1 MHVMGFLHHTSLFI
15 SNFLFL
21 IIIIFLAA
29 AAFPSQDQAAAMS
42 RDKASLISFMSGI
55 VSDPHHALEDWNNN
69 SNVHFCNWT
78 GIRCN
83 QARDQVVE
91 LDLSG
96 KSLRGTISPALS
108 SLSSLTI
115 LDLSTNFF
123 EGHIPRELGS
133 LSHLTQLS
141 LSSNL
146 LQGNIAAELGFLHKL
161 VYLNLGSNRLEGE
174 IPMPLFCN
182 QSSNSLQYIDLSNNS
197 LSGKIPLRDG
207 CELKKLRFLLLWSN
221 HLVGQVPAAL
231 SNSLRLEWLDLES
244 NMLSGELPSEIVAKM
259 PQLQYLYLSY
269 NDFVSHDGNTNLEP
283 FLTSLVN
290 ASNFQELELAGNN
303 LGGEIPPIIGDLST
317 NLVQIH
323 LDDNLIYGSIPPHI
337 SNLVNLTLLN
347 LSSNHLNGT
356 IPSKLCRM
364 RKLERVY
371 LSNNSLS
378 GEIPSELGS
387 IPHLGLLDLS
397 KNKLSGSIPDSFANL
412 SQLRRL
418 LLYDNQLS
426 GTIPPSLGKCINLEI
441 LDLSH
446 NKISGVIPSEVAGLR
461 SLKLYLNLSSNHL
474 HGAVPMELSKM
485 DMVLAIDLSSNNLSD
500 TIPSQLGS
508 CIALESLNISS
519 NSLQGPVPVSIGKL
533 PFLQKLDVSSNQLAG
548 EIPESLQQSLTLKE
562 LNFSFNNFSGNV
574 SNKGAFSVLTVNSF
588 LGNACLCGSI
598 KGMPRCKKKNS
609 HHLAILSVLLSL
621 IITPIFCIVGYPLM
635 HGSKIRRHLGI
646 FDDGKLQD
654 DDEEDGKEEHK
665 YPRISYEQLIEA
677 TGGFSA
683 SNLIGSGRFG
693 HVYKGVLHDNSVIA
707 VKVLDLKT
715 DEDISG
721 SFKRECRVL
730 KRTRH
735 RNLIRIIT
743 TCSRPDFKALVLP
756 LMSNGSLERHLYSSS
771 SSHRGLNLIQLVSI
785 CSDVAEGI
793 AYLHHH
799 SPVRVVHC
807 DLKPSNILLDDDMT
821 ALVTDFGIARLVK
834 GGDESIPTNDS
845 TSFSSAD
852 GLLCG
857 SIGYIAPG
865 MCFFFSR
872 KYQNSIV
879 HCAGNDQ
886 TDVSLYAEYGM
897 GKCASTQGDVFSFGV
912 LLLEI
917 VTGRRPTDVDFH
929 KGSSLHE
936 WIKTQYPRRLD
947 PIVQQAV
954 ERCAPASM
962 PKQYNKIWQDVVLE
976 LIEMGLMCTQHNP
989 SLRPSMQDV
998 AHEMSQVKEY
1008 ISNPSS
1014 ALLIEE
1020 VDIKVDSL

>member
-1 MHVMGFLHHTSLFI
+1 MGFLHHKTFMFNFVCFI
-15 SNFLFL
+15 IVFSV
-21 IIIIFLAA
+21 AA
-29 AAFPSQDQAAAMS
+29 AASSLENIHPLQAM
-42 RDKASLISFMSGI
+42 REKASLVSFMSGI
-55 VSDPHHALEDWNNN
+55 VSDPHRALKDWN
-69 SNVHFCNWT
+69 SNLDDVHFCNWT

-83 QARDQVVE
+83 NARNQVVE

-108 SLSSLTI
+108 NLSSLTI
-115 LDLSTNFF
+115 LDLSSNFF
-123 EGHIPRELGS
+123 EGHIPRELGFLS
-133 LSHLTQLS
+133 LLTELS

-146 LQGNIAAELGFLHKL
+146 LEGNIAAELGLLHRL
-161 VYLNLGSNRLEGE
+161 VYLDLGSNKLEGE

-182 QSSNSLQYIDLSNNS
+182 HSSNSLQYIDLSNNS
-197 LSGKIPLRDG
+197 LSGKIPLTKG

-221 HLVGQVPAAL
+221 HLAGQVPAAL
-231 SNSLRLEWLDLES
+231 SNSSKLEWLDIES

-317 NLVQIH
+317 NLVQVH
-323 LDDNLIYGSIPPHI
+323 LDDNLLYGSIPPHI

-356 IPSKLCRM
+356 IPSKLCLM

-378 GEIPSELGS
+378 GEIPSELGG
-387 IPHLGLLDLS
+387 ILHLGLLDLS
-397 KNKLSGSIPDSFANL
+397 RNKLSGSIPDSFENL

-418 LLYDNQLS
+418 MLYENQLS

-446 NKISGVIPSEVAGLR
+446 NQMSGVIPSEVAGLR

-474 HGAVPMELSKM
+474 HGEVPMELSKM
-485 DMVLAIDLSSNNLSD
+485 DMVLAIDLSSNNLSG

-533 PFLQKLDVSSNQLAG
+533 PFLEKLDVSSNQLVG
-548 EIPESLQQSLTLKE
+548 EIPESLEQSLTLKE

-574 SNKGAFSVLTVNSF
+574 SNKGVFSLLTADSF
-588 LGNACLCGSI
+588 LGNAGLCGSI
-598 KGMPRCKKKNS
+598 KGMPSCKKNT
-609 HHLAILSVLLSL
+609 HHLAIISVLLSL

-635 HGSKIRRHLGI
+635 HRSKIRRHLGI
-646 FDDGKLQD
+646 FNDEELRD
-654 DDEEDGKEEHK
+654 DDEEEGKEEHK

-677 TGGFSA
+677 TGGFNA
-683 SNLIGSGRFG
+683 SSLIGSGRFG
-693 HVYKGVLHDNSVIA
+693 HVYKGVLHDNTLIA

-715 DEDISG
+715 EEEISG
-721 SFKRECRVL
+721 SFKRECQVL

-743 TCSRPDFKALVLP
+743 ACSRPDFKALVLP

-771 SSHRGLNLIQLVSI
+771 SSHCGLNLIQLVSI
-785 CSDVAEGI
+785 GSDVAEGV

-834 GGDESIPTNDS
+834 GEDETIPMTDS
-845 TSFSSAD
+845 TSFNSAD

-857 SIGYIAPG
+857 SIGYIAP
-865 MCFFFSR
+865 
-872 KYQNSIV
+872 
-879 HCAGNDQ
+879 
-886 TDVSLYAEYGM
+886 EYGM
-897 GKCASTQGDVFSFGV
+897 GKCASTEGDVFSFGV

-929 KGSSLHE
+929 KGSSLQE
-936 WIKTQYPRRLD
+936 WIKSQYPQRLE

-954 ERCAPASM
+954 ERCAPRSM
-962 PKQYNKIWQDVVLE
+962 PNHYNKIWGDVILE
-976 LIEMGLMCTQHNP
+976 LIEIGLMCTQHNP
-989 SLRPSMQDV
+989 SLRPNMQDV
-998 AHEMSQVKEY
+998 AHEMSRVKEY

>member
-1 MHVMGFLHHTSLFI
+1 MDFLHHTSLFI

-29 AAFPSQDQAAAMS
+29 AAFPSQENVHHHQAAAMS

-69 SNVHFCNWT
+69 SN
-78 GIRCN
+78 
-83 QARDQVVE
+83 
-91 LDLSG
+91 
-96 KSLRGTISPALS
+96 
-108 SLSSLTI
+108 
-115 LDLSTNFF
+115 
-123 EGHIPRELGS
+123 
-133 LSHLTQLS
+133 
-141 LSSNL
+141 
-146 LQGNIAAELGFLHKL
+146 
-161 VYLNLGSNRLEGE
+161 
-174 IPMPLFCN
+174 
-182 QSSNSLQYIDLSNNS
+182 YIDLSNNS

-303 LGGEIPPIIGDLST
+303 LGGEIPSIIGDLST

-364 RKLERVY
+364 RKLERVI
-371 LSNNSLS
+371 LVEQFTLR
-378 GEIPSELGS
+378 
-387 IPHLGLLDLS
+387 
-397 KNKLSGSIPDSFANL
+397 FANL

-474 HGAVPMELSKM
+474 HGVVPMELSKM

-588 LGNACLCGSI
+588 LGNAGLCGSI

-635 HGSKIRRHLGI
+635 HRSKIRRHLGI

-677 TGGFSA
+677 TCGFSA

-693 HVYKGVLHDNSVIA
+693 HVYKGGGV
-707 VKVLDLKT
+707 
-715 DEDISG
+715 
-721 SFKRECRVL
+721 RVF
-730 KRTRH
+730 RQMTRH
-735 RNLIRIIT
+735 
-743 TCSRPDFKALVLP
+743 
-756 LMSNGSLERHLYSSS
+756 
-771 SSHRGLNLIQLVSI
+771 
-785 CSDVAEGI
+785 
-793 AYLHHH
+793 
-799 SPVRVVHC
+799 
-807 DLKPSNILLDDDMT
+807 PS
-821 ALVTDFGIARLVK
+821 
-834 GGDESIPTNDS
+834 
-845 TSFSSAD
+845 SSAD
-852 GLLCG
+852 ACYVDP
-857 SIGYIAPG
+857 IGYIAPEYG
-865 MCFFFSR
+865 MENALRLREACIQFW
-872 KYQNSIV
+872 V
-879 HCAGNDQ
+879 LLLDQ
-886 TDVSLYAEYGM
+886 TDVTSRAWRFD
-897 GKCASTQGDVFSFGV
+897 SGDQA
-912 LLLEI
+912 EI

-929 KGSSLHE
+929 KGSSLPE

-976 LIEMGLMCTQHNP
+976 LIEIGLMCTQHNP